1 MSVLDDFDAEMDF
14 NVAEGEFSPEGGFVI
29 IFNGVRLPVN
39 GIVSNAWK
47 RLETD
52 GRLDPGSPM
61 LIPSVVVPISTLRL
75 AGITAELYKSLKVEI
90 GGVEM
95 GVVSYEDG
103 NPVRLFLKSDSAP
116 DEDPEPDLEP
126 DATPEP
132 EPDPE
137 PDPEPEL

>member
-1 MSVLDDFDAEMDF
+1 MTALDDFDAEMDF
-14 NVAEGEFSPEGGFVI
+14 NVSEAEFTRTFVL
-29 IFNGVRLPVN
+29 IFGSVRISVS

-61 LIPSVVVPISTLRL
+61 LIPSVVIPIGALRTN
-75 AGITAELYKSLKVEI
+75 GITAELYKSLKVEI

-103 NPVRLFLKSDSAP
+103 NPVRLFLKSDSAS
-116 DEDPEPDLEP
+116 DPEPEP
-126 DATPEP
+126 DAEPEPTPEPEP

-137 PDPEPEL
+137 PEL